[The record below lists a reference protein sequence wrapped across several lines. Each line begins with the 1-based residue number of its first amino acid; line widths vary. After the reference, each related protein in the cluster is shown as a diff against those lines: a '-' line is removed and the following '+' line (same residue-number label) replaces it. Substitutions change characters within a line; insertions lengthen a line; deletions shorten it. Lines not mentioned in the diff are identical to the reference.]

1 MYLQRPPSRPEP
13 TPDPVPL
20 ALRAAALG
28 VIAAALLGVLLFR
41 LWALQV
47 LHSDQYVAAAAQNS
61 VRTITMPSPRGQILD
76 RNGHVLV
83 SNTATIAVQVDAA
96 RLPHGTDCGPTI
108 ATHKVGDQRGCGVLK
123 RLAWVLDVPY
133 GHMWH
138 TFSHL
143 AKANP
148 GYPVTLPFDV
158 DRRQTAYVLERRWLF
173 QGVAFEHV
181 YQRTYP
187 SLAEFGP
194 TNPNLLGFVGAITR
208 ENLQDRSYH
217 EKLPRIGTA
226 GQGGVEKTYDRYLRG
241 QDGTIQE
248 TVDPAGA
255 PVGQAFLTQ
264 SPVAGDNLRLTIDA
278 RLQKTAQYAV
288 GQGIAIAHANG
299 EPADFGAVVAMNPD
313 NGAIYAMASSPTYSP
328 MVHVPPYRGSKHVFS
343 KKNPGHPAYDSAFQG
358 TYPAGSTFKPVT
370 ATAAYESGVLAPG
383 ESLECPGTYYSKY
396 DTAKQRTPF
405 HDWTLD
411 DMGSMGLAKALEVSC
426 DTFFYQLGDQ
436 FYGMGGPGEQFQGW
450 IRKLGYG
457 SAPPLD
463 AGGAQAGTVPDP
475 KWKASQNWP
484 GTPAQQEIERLWLP
498 GDDINMSIGQGNLL
512 VSPLQQAVAYSALEN
527 GGKVVTPHV
536 GQAILEPGSTT
547 QAIPGGRIDPGPVRD
562 LHLPA
567 ELLSEMKQGLYGAT
581 HAGDGTSSATF
592 ANFQPAVYGKTG
604 TAEVPTTDCPN
615 CADAWWAG
623 WAEQGGKPLVVV
635 AFIDHGGHGGVSAAP
650 VAAAVFQ
657 AFFDPRNHYS
667 FRAGSDQSR

>member
-13 TPDPVPL
+13 SPDPVPL

-61 VRTITMPSPRGQILD
+61 IRTLTMPSPRGQILD
-76 RNGHVLV
+76 RNGNVLV

-96 RLPHGTDCGPTI
+96 RLPHGTACGPTL
-108 ATHKVGDQRGCGVLK
+108 ATHQVHDQAGCGVLK

-133 GHMWH
+133 RHMWH

-158 DRRQTAYVLERRWLF
+158 TRRETAYVLERRWLF
-173 QGVAFEHV
+173 PGVAFEHV

-187 SLAEFGP
+187 SLEEFGA
-194 TNPNLLGFVGAITR
+194 TNPNLLGFVGAITA
-208 ENLQDRSYH
+208 ENLKDRSYH
-217 EKLPRIGTA
+217 EKLPMIGTA
-226 GQGGVEKTYDRYLRG
+226 GQAGIEKAYDRYLRG
-241 QDGTIQE
+241 QDGRIEE

-264 SPVAGDNLRLTIDA
+264 SPIAGDNLRLTIDA
-278 RLQKTAQYAV
+278 HLQKAAQYAV

-299 EPADFGAVVAMNPD
+299 EVQADYGAVVAMNPD

-328 MVHVPPYRGSKHVFS
+328 MVHVPPFKGSKAVFKS
-343 KKNPGHPAYDSAFQG
+343 KLTPAYDKAFQG
-358 TYPAGSTFKPVT
+358 TYPAGSTFKPMT
-370 ATAAYESGVLAPG
+370 ATAAYESGILAPG
-383 ESLECPGTYYSKY
+383 ESLDCPGSYISRH
-396 DTAKQRTPF
+396 DIAKEKTVF
-405 HDWTLD
+405 HDWTTV
-411 DMGSMGLAKALEVSC
+411 SMGMMALPKALEVSC
-426 DTFFYQLGDQ
+426 DTFFYQLGDD
-436 FYGMGGPGEQFQGW
+436 FWGRGGNNEFQGW
-450 IRKLGYG
+450 LRKLGYG

-463 AGGAQAGTVPDP
+463 AGGAQPGVVPDP
-475 KWKASQNWP
+475 TWKASQTWP
-484 GTPAQQEIERLWLP
+484 GTPAQQAIEQAWLP

-512 VSPLQQAVAYSALEN
+512 VSPLQQAVAYSALAN

-562 LHLPA
+562 LHLPQ
-567 ELLSEMKQGLYGAT
+567 ELLSEIRDGLFGAT

-592 ANFQPAVYGKTG
+592 ANFQPTVYGKTG
-604 TAEVPTTDCPN
+604 TAEVPTVDCPD

-623 WAEQGGKPLVVV
+623 WAEQDGKPLVVV
-635 AFIDHGGHGGVSAAP
+635 AFIHNGGHGGVSAAP
-650 VAAAVFQ
+650 VAASVFQ
-657 AFFDPRNHYS
+657 AFYNPRNHYS
-667 FRAGSDQSR
+667 FHAGSDQSR

>member
-61 VRTITMPSPRGQILD
+61 IRTLTMPSPRGQILD
-76 RNGHVLV
+76 RNGNVLV
-83 SNTATIAVQVDAA
+83 SNTTSIAVQIDAA
-96 RLPHGTDCGPTI
+96 RLPEGTNCGPTI
-108 ATHKVGDQRGCGVLK
+108 ATHEVGDQHGCAVLK

-133 GHMWH
+133 KHMWH

-158 DRRQTAYVLERRWLF
+158 TRRETGYVFERRHLF
-173 QGVAFEHV
+173 PGIQFEHV

-187 SLAEFGP
+187 SLKEFGP
-194 TNPNLLGFVGAITR
+194 TNPNLLGFVGAITA
-208 ENLQDRSYH
+208 ENLKDRSYH
-217 EKLPRIGTA
+217 EKLPMIGTA
-226 GQGGVEKTYDRYLRG
+226 GQAGIEKTYDRYLRG

-264 SPVAGDNLRLTIDA
+264 SPIAGDNLRLTIDA
-278 RLQKTAQYAV
+278 RLQKAAQYAV

-299 EPADFGAVVAMNPD
+299 EVQADYGAVVAMNPD

-328 MVHVPPYRGSKHVFS
+328 MVHVPPYKGSKAVFKS
-343 KKNPGHPAYDSAFQG
+343 KLTPSYDKAFQG
-358 TYPAGSTFKPVT
+358 TYPAGSTFKPMT

-383 ESLECPGTYYSKY
+383 ESLDCPGSYISKW
-396 DTAKQRTPF
+396 DIAKQKTVF
-405 HDWTLD
+405 HDWTTLS
-411 DMGSMGLAKALEVSC
+411 MGSMGLAKALEVSC
-426 DTFFYQLGDQ
+426 DTFFYQLGDK
-436 FYGMGGPGEQFQGW
+436 FWGMAGRGSDFQGW
-450 IRKLGYG
+450 LRKLGYG

-463 AGGAQAGTVPDP
+463 AGGAQAGVVPDQT
-475 KWKASQNWP
+475 WKAEQTWP
-484 GTPAQQEIERLWLP
+484 GTPAQQEIEQAWLP
-498 GDDINMSIGQGNLL
+498 GDDINLSIGQGNLL

-536 GQAILEPGSTT
+536 GQAILEPGSTR
-547 QAIPGGRIDPGPVRD
+547 QVIPGGQIDPPPVRN
-562 LHLPA
+562 LHLPQ
-567 ELLSEMKQGLYGAT
+567 ELLNEIRQGLFGAT

-592 ANFQPAVYGKTG
+592 GGFHPTVYGKTG
-604 TAEVPTTDCPN
+604 TAEVPTADCPD

-623 WAEQGGKPLVVV
+623 WAEQDGKPLVVV
-635 AFIDHGGHGGVSAAP
+635 AFIHNGGHGGVSAAP
-650 VAAAVFQ
+650 VAASIFQ
-657 AFFDPRNHYS
+657 SFFDPRSHYS
-667 FRAGSDQSR
+667 FHAGTDQSR